1 MTTGVWITGMGIVC
15 GAGCSRAV
23 VWQAMVSGLT
33 AIRPAQ
39 RVCVPPGRCDLVASS
54 TIEPALRHASAT
66 DRSAARLCLAMAEH
80 AARQALADQDPAQ
93 LAETALVWASNV
105 EDQHL
110 QMHELAGTLAD
121 ELELGGPRF
130 GVSVA
135 CASATLAVGL
145 AARLIARGDAARI
158 LVVASDVITPRVLAG
173 FDQLGLLSDQPCV
186 PFSPRLGTSMGEG
199 AGALLLEAAEHAGH
213 AEHPRARVR
222 VSGWGSA
229 NDAHHPTQPH
239 PSGDGVARALSSAL
253 AVARCDPAEVEHV
266 SAHGTGTAAND
277 GAEWMG
283 LSRAL
288 ARDHVPVS
296 SLKSLVGHTQGACGL
311 VELVASLIALEHD
324 AHPPTIG
331 FTHPRPGAPPD
342 VVGPR
347 PRAGCPRTMVSVNS
361 GFGGSNAAI
370 VLTRTEP
377 VVSRE
382 PVLREVYVR
391 GLGTCTP
398 ARIAGLDLRRAVR
411 GVDLRSFAPWS
422 VELCVALADALE
434 AAGHRPSRHVAIGLF
449 VGQARVSTAQ
459 VQRLAIEYER
469 EGIYGASANTF
480 TETFLG
486 HPASAAAAALGL
498 RGPFGVSTEGRCA
511 GLVALVH
518 AAESVRE
525 GAARTMLVG
534 EVCGDLE
541 QAHASGLVLDAE
553 PGLADRVVR
562 VVAHGFGPAHDAKLA
577 RDRALARAGWESGS
591 VGTSF
596 GLGDENP
603 PLGLLALGRAC
614 AAICAGDIERALVVE
629 QQAGALACA
638 ILLEAYDRQRA

>member
-15 GAGCSRAV
+15 GAGCSRAD
-23 VWQAMVSGLT
+23 VWQAMMSGLT
-33 AIRPAQ
+33 TIRPAQ
-39 RVCVPPGRCDLVASS
+39 RVCVPPGRCDWIASS
-54 TIEPALRHASAT
+54 TIEPALRHASAP
-66 DRSAARLCLAMAEH
+66 DSSAARLCLAMAEH
-80 AARQALADQDPAQ
+80 AARQALADHDPAHR
-93 LAETALVWASNV
+93 AETALVWASNV

-110 QMHELAGTLAD
+110 QMHELAGKLAD

-145 AARLIARGDAARI
+145 AARMIARGDAARI

-173 FDQLGLLSDQPCV
+173 FDQLGLLAVQPCV
-186 PFSPRLGTSMGEG
+186 PFSPRMGTSMGEG
-199 AGALLLEAAEHAGH
+199 AGAVLLEAGELAGL
-213 AEHPRARVR
+213 AGITRVR

-253 AVARCDPAEVEHV
+253 QVAGCDPAEVEHV
-266 SAHGTGTAAND
+266 STHGTGTAAND
-277 GAEWMG
+277 VAEWIG

-288 ARDHVPVS
+288 AREHVPVS

-331 FTHPRPGAPPD
+331 FTQPRPGAPPD
-342 VVGPR
+342 VVGPL
-347 PRAGCPRTMVSVNS
+347 PRAGGPQTMVSINS

-370 VLTRTEP
+370 VLTHAEP
-377 VVSRE
+377 VANRE
-382 PVLREVYVR
+382 PVPREVYVR

-398 ARIAGLDLRRAVR
+398 ARVAGLDLRRAVR
-411 GVDLRSFAPWS
+411 GVDLRPFGPWS
-422 VELCVALADALE
+422 LELCVALGDALE
-434 AAGHRPSRHVAIGLF
+434 AAGHRPSRHEAIGLF

-459 VQRLAIEYER
+459 MRRLAIEYER
-469 EGIYGASANTF
+469 EGLYGASANTF
-480 TETFLG
+480 METFLG
-486 HPASAAAAALGL
+486 HPASAVATALGL

-525 GAARTMLVG
+525 GVARTMLVG
-534 EVCGDLE
+534 EVHGDLE
-541 QAHASGLVLDAE
+541 QACASGVVLDAE
-553 PGLADRVVR
+553 PGSAGRVVR

-577 RDRALARAGWESGS
+577 SDRALVRAGWESGS
-591 VGTSF
+591 PGASF
-596 GLGDENP
+596 GSSDEDP
-603 PLGLLALGRAC
+603 PLSHLGLVRAC
-614 AAICAGDIERALVVE
+614 AAICAGNIERALVVDR
-629 QQAGALACA
+629 QAGALACA
-638 ILLEAYDRQRA
+638 ILLEAHDCQRA

>member
-1 MTTGVWITGMGIVC
+1 MTGVSITGMGIVC
-15 GAGCSRAV
+15 GAGCSRAD
-23 VWQAMVSGLT
+23 VWQAMLSGVT

-39 RVCVPPGRCDLVASS
+39 RMCVPPGRCDLVASS
-54 TIEPALRHASAT
+54 MIEPALRHAST
-66 DRSAARLCLAMAEH
+66 PDPSAARLCLAMAEH
-80 AARQALADQDPAQ
+80 VARQALADHDHARR
-93 LAETALVWASNV
+93 ADTALVWASNV

-110 QMHELAGTLAD
+110 QMWELAGMLAD

-173 FDQLGLLSDQPCV
+173 FDLLGLLADQPCV
-186 PFSPRLGTSMGEG
+186 PFSPRMGTSMGEG
-199 AGALLLEAAEHAGH
+199 AGALLLEALEPD
-213 AEHPRARVR
+213 EHPHPGVR

-239 PSGDGVARALSSAL
+239 PSGDGVARAVSSAL
-253 AVARCDPAEVEHV
+253 SVAGCDPVEVEHV

-277 GAEWMG
+277 GAEWIG

-288 ARDHVPVS
+288 AREDVPVS

-331 FTHPRPGAPPD
+331 FTQPRPGAPPD
-342 VVGPR
+342 VVGPL
-347 PRAGCPRTMVSVNS
+347 PRAGGLQTLVSVNS

-370 VLTRTEP
+370 VLTRAEP
-377 VVSRE
+377 GIDHN
-382 PVLREVYVR
+382 PVMREVYVR
-391 GLGTCTP
+391 GFGTCTP
-398 ARIAGLDLRRAVR
+398 ARVVGLDLRRAVR
-411 GVDLRSFAPWS
+411 GVDLRPFSPWS
-422 VELCVALADALE
+422 VELCVALCDALD
-434 AAGHRPSRHVAIGLF
+434 AAGRRPSRHEAIGLF

-459 VQRLAIEYER
+459 AQRLAIEYER
-469 EGIYGASANTF
+469 EGLYGASANTF
-480 TETFLG
+480 TQTFLA

-518 AAESVRE
+518 AAESIRE
-525 GAARTMLVG
+525 GAARTMLIG
-534 EVCGDLE
+534 EVCGDLD
-541 QAHASGLVLDAE
+541 QAHASAAVLDVE
-553 PGLADRVVR
+553 PGSAGRVVR
-562 VVAHGFGPAHDAKLA
+562 VAAHGFGPAHDAKLA
-577 RDRALARAGWESGS
+577 QRRALARAGWESGS
-591 VGTSF
+591 LGASF
-596 GLGDENP
+596 GSSDEDP
-603 PLGLLALGRAC
+603 PLSQLALARAC
-614 AAICAGDIERALVVE
+614 AAICAGKIERALVVD

-638 ILLEAYDRQRA
+638 ILLEAHDRQPA

>member
-23 VWQAMVSGLT
+23 VWQAMLSGLT
-33 AIRPAQ
+33 VIGPAQ
-39 RVCVPPGRCDLVASS
+39 RVCVPPGRCDLIASS
-54 TIEPALRHASAT
+54 TIEPALRHPSAP
-66 DRSAARLCLAMAEH
+66 DRSAAQLCLAMAEH
-80 AARQALADQDPAQ
+80 AARQALADHEHAR

-110 QMHELAGTLAD
+110 QMHELAGMLAD
-121 ELELGGPRF
+121 QLELGGPRF

-173 FDQLGLLSDQPCV
+173 FDLLGLLADRPCV

-199 AGALLLEAAEHAGH
+199 AGVLLLEAGELAEHK
-213 AEHPRARVR
+213 RVR

-253 AVARCDPAEVEHV
+253 KVAVCDPVEVEHV
-266 SAHGTGTAAND
+266 SAHGTGTAASD

-288 ARDHVPVS
+288 AREQVPVS

-324 AHPPTIG
+324 AHPPTVG
-331 FTHPRPGAPPD
+331 FTQPRPGAPPD

-347 PRAGCPRTMVSVNS
+347 PRAGGPRTMVKVNA
-361 GFGGSNAAI
+361 GFGGSNAAL
-370 VLTRTEP
+370 VLTRAEP
-377 VVSRE
+377 VLGRE
-382 PVLREVYVR
+382 PVAREVYVR
-391 GLGTCTP
+391 GFGSCTS
-398 ARIAGLDLRRAVR
+398 ARVAQLDLRRAVR
-411 GVDLRSFAPWS
+411 GVDLRPFSPWS
-422 VELCVALADALE
+422 VELCVALGEALA
-434 AAGHRPSRHVAIGLF
+434 AAGHRPSRHEAIGLF
-449 VGQARVSTAQ
+449 VGQARVSIAQ
-459 VQRLAIEYER
+459 AQRLAIEYER
-469 EGIYGASANTF
+469 EGLYGASCNTF

-518 AAESVRE
+518 AVESIRE

-553 PGLADRVVR
+553 PGSAGRVVR
-562 VVAHGFGPAHDAKLA
+562 VVAHGFGPAHDATLA
-577 RDRALARAGWESGS
+577 RDRALARAGWESGAL
-591 VGTSF
+591 GASF
-596 GLGDENP
+596 GPSDEDP
-603 PLGLLALGRAC
+603 PLSQIPLARAC
-614 AAICAGDIERALVVE
+614 AAICAREIERALVVD

-638 ILLEAYDRQRA
+638 ILLEAHDRQRA

>member
-1 MTTGVWITGMGIVC
+1 MTTGAWITGMGIVC
-15 GAGCSRAV
+15 GAGCSRAD

-33 AIRPAQ
+33 AIRPAL

-54 TIEPALRHASAT
+54 TIEPELRHANAP

-80 AARQALADQDPAQ
+80 AARQALADHDPARLGQ
-93 LAETALVWASNV
+93 TALVWASNV

-110 QMHELAGTLAD
+110 QMHELAGRLAD
-121 ELELGGPRF
+121 ELGLGGPRF

-145 AARLIARGDAARI
+145 AARMIARGDAVRI

-173 FDQLGLLSDQPCV
+173 FELLGLLADQPCV

-199 AGALLLEAAEHAGH
+199 AGAVLLESSELAK
-213 AEHPRARVR
+213 HPRACMR

-229 NDAHHPTQPH
+229 NDAHHSTQPH

-253 AVARCDPAEVEHV
+253 TVAACDPGEVEHV

-277 GAEWMG
+277 GAEWLG

-288 ARDHVPVS
+288 AREHVPVS

-331 FTHPRPGAPPD
+331 FTQPRPGAPPD

-347 PRAGCPRTMVSVNS
+347 PRAGGPRTMVSVNS

-370 VLTRTEP
+370 VLTRAAEPTRTEP
-377 VVSRE
+377 A
-382 PVLREVYVR
+382 PREVYVR
-391 GLGTCTP
+391 GFGTCTT
-398 ARIAGLDLRRAVR
+398 ARVAQLDLRRAVR
-411 GVDLRSFAPWS
+411 GVDLRPFAPWS
-422 VELCVALADALE
+422 VELCVALGDALE
-434 AAGHRPSRHVAIGLF
+434 AAGHRPSRHETIGLF

-459 VQRLAIEYER
+459 VRRLVIEYER
-469 EGIYGASANTF
+469 EGIYGASAHTF

-486 HPASAAAAALGL
+486 YPASAAAAALGL

-518 AAESVRE
+518 AAESARE

-541 QAHASGLVLDAE
+541 QAHASGLVLDVE
-553 PGLADRVVR
+553 PGSADRVVR
-562 VVAHGFGPAHDAKLA
+562 VVAHGFGPAHDVELA

-591 VGTSF
+591 VGASF
-596 GLGDENP
+596 GSSD
-603 PLGLLALGRAC
+603 PLSLLALGRAC
-614 AAICAGDIERALVVE
+614 AAICAGELERALVVD

-638 ILLEAYDRQRA
+638 ILLEAHDRQRA